1 MCAHNDIFCSMKGY
15 RGAMGTSNRIIFN
28 SLMNGMSKRGS
39 KIGNALGSIGRYV
52 SIYLI
57 SFYIP

>member
-39 KIGNALGSIGRYV
+39 KIGNALGSIGR
-52 SIYLI
+52 
-57 SFYIP
+57 